1 MEHLAHFGLALDP
14 FVNDPLLRFYF
25 ASPEH
30 SDAERRLL
38 RAVQQ
43 GKNLATLLGEVGC
56 GKTMLMRHLL
66 EGLEHEQY
74 EASLLVMLHGG
85 VRPGWLLSRVAQ
97 QLGVETPPSER
108 SALVG
113 QIYDRLA
120 AVREEGRQAVV
131 LVDEAQMLASREAM
145 EELRGLLNLEYEERH
160 LVSVVLVGLPSL
172 DEVLALDPALAQ
184 RVEVRVRLAP
194 LDSASA
200 AAYLAHRIRTVQ
212 GDPAILGADAV
223 EALVCRG
230 RGVPRLLNTLADNAL
245 YEAFLAGRKRVA
257 EADVERAARDLGL
270 EDPGVPVVAL
280 GADWDQDQQPDR
292 TDPASRA
299 EDLAAESS
307 DSLELDLPSA
317 AEPLS
322 EGSFGEEAEP
332 VLAQEPSAAEMLTE
346 PMLAEEPAVL
356 EPLEAEP
363 AFALPE
369 DGPPKEG
376 DDIDDLFAD
385 LVDKR

>member
-43 GKNLATLLGEVGC
+43 GKNLATLLGDVGC

-74 EASLLVMLHGG
+74 EASLLVMLHGS
-85 VRPGWLLSRVAQ
+85 VKPGWLLSRVAQ
-97 QLGVETPPSER
+97 QLGVEDPAAER
-108 SALVG
+108 SVLVG
-113 QIYDRLA
+113 QLYDRLA

-131 LVDEAQMLASREAM
+131 LVDEAQMLATREAR
-145 EELRGLLNLEYEERH
+145 EELRGILNLEYEERH
-160 LVSVVLVGLPSL
+160 LVSVVLVGLPAL

-194 LDSASA
+194 LDAASA

-212 GDPAILGADAV
+212 GDPAILAADAV
-223 EALVCRG
+223 EALVRLG

-245 YEAFLAGRKRVA
+245 YEAYLARRKRVA
-257 EADVERAARDLGL
+257 EADVERAATDLGL

-280 GADWDQDQQPDR
+280 GAAWEEDR
-292 TDPASRA
+292 THPGAQADASARSMEWDAAPRA
-299 EDLAAESS
+299 E
-307 DSLELDLPSA
+307 PSNDR
-317 AEPLS
+317 P
-322 EGSFGEEAEP
+322 
-332 VLAQEPSAAEMLTE
+332 
-346 PMLAEEPAVL
+346 LAEEPAPEPAGVEMVDEPMLLDEAPLL

-363 AFALPE
+363 AFAFPE
-369 DGPPKEG
+369 EGPPKEG
-376 DDIDDLFAD
+376 DDIDDLFED
-385 LVDKR
+385 LVGKR

>member
-43 GKNLATLLGEVGC
+43 GKNLATLLGDVGC

-66 EGLEHEQY
+66 EGLEHEQF

-85 VRPGWLLSRVAQ
+85 VKPGWLLSRVAQ
-97 QLGVETPPSER
+97 QLGIEPPPSER

-131 LVDEAQMLASREAM
+131 LVDEAQMLATREAM

-172 DEVLALDPALAQ
+172 DEILALDTALAQ

-194 LDSASA
+194 LDAASA

-212 GDPAILGADAV
+212 GDPAILGPDAV
-223 EALVCRG
+223 EALVRLG
-230 RGVPRLLNTLADNAL
+230 RGVPRVLNTLADNAL
-245 YEAFLAGRKRVA
+245 YEAFLARRKRVA

-280 GADWDQDQQPDR
+280 GAEWEQDR
-292 TDPASRA
+292 THPAARA
-299 EDLAAESS
+299 EAMDPGSAE
-307 DSLELDLPSA
+307 SLELDVPVA
-317 AEPLS
+317 AEPVES
-322 EGSFGEEAEP
+322 EGSFGEEPEAEP
-332 VLAQEPSAAEMLTE
+332 ALEPIGAEMLTE
-346 PMLAEEPAVL
+346 PVL
-356 EPLEAEP
+356 EDEAPVFESVEVEP
-363 AFALPE
+363 AFAFPE
-369 DGPPKEG
+369 DGPPKES
-376 DDIDDLFAD
+376 DDLDDLFAD